1 MKGRGFF
8 FQEERGRVIS
18 LCDMMMWVLDSFS
31 PTLMD
36 CFICLYLCIYLS
48 LFSYSFVKYYSTLT
62 DSEYRQLMHFG
73 WIAVFTLPSLP
84 PSLATPVA
92 TPVYGSQIY
101 FDDVCR
107 FARTFFGLFA
117 ILCFY
122 WDTSFIGQN
131 TNLSYDC
138 FSNKAYLSTCFNVNK
153 CLKPKTLRSLNSWWT
168 LSIDLQR
175 SS

>member
-1 MKGRGFF
+1 M
-8 FQEERGRVIS
+8 
-18 LCDMMMWVLDSFS
+18 L
-31 PTLMD
+31 
-36 CFICLYLCIYLS
+36 LYLVRSDERKGIFFPRRERESNLS
-48 LFSYSFVKYYSTLT
+48 LRHDDVGLRQFFTYFNGLFHLFIFMYLFVTLFIFIREILFNLNWLRV
-62 DSEYRQLMHFG
+62 S
-73 WIAVFTLPSLP
+73 AVDAFWLDRRLHPPLP
-84 PSLATPVA
+84 PP
-92 TPVYGSQIY
+92 
-101 FDDVCR
+101 
-107 FARTFFGLFA
+107 

-138 FSNKAYLSTCFNVNK
+138 FPNKAYLSTCFNVNK